1 MKTIKLFG
9 FAFAA
14 MVSVTALADF
24 SFNAGYS
31 WRTPMK
37 TSFKGQ
43 VREVRP
49 QGGDY
54 LDGRVN
60 LGEMADDGCPDWEG
74 GTFGS
79 IQNTTVPAENDYTLI
94 LNRDDSVVSGGSDED
109 STHGLTMAVGY
120 DFYDNEVIAIGATLR
135 FAGYWGLKNSTPGG
149 YMVYNDTYRFTGLL
163 DDGINPKPDRAN
175 YDEPDAYE
183 GRDYLLGGP
192 GGRVSLKSDLY
203 QIGLGPKV
211 TWHALSFLDVYG
223 GVEAL
228 CCFVNSDLD
237 AGGAAKS
244 EVSNLWGVGG
254 HLGLAGYVTD
264 NIGFFG
270 QVGYEWVDEDEIRVK
285 GISAKTDYS
294 SLVLSAGL
302 LYRF

>member
-1 MKTIKLFG
+1 MNAIKIFG
-9 FAFAA
+9 FAAA
-14 MVSVTALADF
+14 ALVSASAFADF

-37 TSFKGQ
+37 TSFKGTTT
-43 VREVRP
+43 EITP
-49 QGGDY
+49 PGGIY
-54 LDGRVN
+54 NDGRITF
-60 LGEMADDGCPDWEG
+60 GEMAEDGYPDWEG
-74 GTFGS
+74 GTFGTA
-79 IQNTTVPAENDYTLI
+79 QNTTVPTGNDYTLI
-94 LNRDDSVVSGGSDED
+94 LNRDESVASGSDED
-109 STHGLTMAVGY
+109 SIHGFTAAMGY
-120 DFYDNEVIAIGATLR
+120 DFYEGEAISIGATLR
-135 FAGYWGLKNSTPGG
+135 FAGYWGLNNSTPGG

-163 DDGINPKPDRAN
+163 DGRDPQPDRMN
-175 YDEPDAYE
+175 FDEPDAYE
-183 GRDYLLGGP
+183 GRDYIIGGP
-192 GGRVSLKSDLY
+192 GGRVTLKSDLY

-254 HLGLAGYVTD
+254 HLGLTGYVTE
-264 NIGFFG
+264 NIGVFG
-270 QVGYEWVDEDEIRVK
+270 QAGYEWIDEDEIRVK

-302 LYRF
+302 QFRF